1 MANTTPTHARTM
13 APLHDCFSLFRYY
26 CCFSVIYRRNMTG
39 LRRAYNRIYY
49 ITNDFWPEGED
60 GCRFGSAQLPEP
72 VAGGEG
78 EPDELAALAVG
89 IQLLG
94 HALAAHRGIVGIGDD

>member
-1 MANTTPTHARTM
+1 VT
-13 APLHDCFSLFRYY
+13 
-26 CCFSVIYRRNMTG
+26 
-39 LRRAYNRIYY
+39 LRRFLDIPVGAVAHALQIAR
-49 ITNDFWPEGED
+49 DQRPHAGVVWLRPFPVSGLAAVERCQPVLAGGGED
-60 GCRFGSAQLPEP
+60 GCRFGSAQLSEP